1 MNTENM
7 NKKATVVDQLTAA
20 DQKKV
25 DHYLNSP
32 IHQVERKPF
41 RLWLL
46 LGGIV
51 CVMTLL
57 SVFSYGI
64 AWWHGVI

>member
-1 MNTENM
+1 M
-7 NKKATVVDQLTAA
+7 NKPILSDEDQDRVDR
-20 DQKKV
+20 
-25 DHYLNSP
+25 YLNRP

-41 RLWLL
+41 RPWLL
-46 LGGIV
+46 LGVIV
-51 CVMTLL
+51 IVMTVL